1 MGYMGSV
8 LNAGLNTAEWAERST
23 TTQSSPMTQAVNA
36 HYVSGSGDSVNWTPC
51 TWQLENST
59 SVSAVSII
67 SKTVII
73 HKYGYTRS
81 LRYDAIKIVS
91 NRHTNPVGRHR
102 RLQYLLR
109 HIYKA
114 LPAALL
120 VTLICSPSSAIITLS
135 AIYLEIQEKKS
146 LQQHLLKCIL
156 FSWQYCCYAR

>member
-1 MGYMGSV
+1 
-8 LNAGLNTAEWAERST
+8 
-23 TTQSSPMTQAVNA
+23 
-36 HYVSGSGDSVNWTPC
+36 
-51 TWQLENST
+51 
-59 SVSAVSII
+59 
-67 SKTVII
+67 
-73 HKYGYTRS
+73 
-81 LRYDAIKIVS
+81 VS